1 MKFYP
6 EKLKFYRKKE
16 RLSTSEFCKIANI
29 GRTTLWKWEND
40 KKLPTE
46 AHIRMIAH
54 VLNVSVSKISDLD
67 EKQVAEN
74 ALTGG
79 IVDSW
84 LSLADPDEKK
94 RILMEEEFIAKI
106 RQQQHELRQATIV
119 IKSLLSSMQTLFY
132 VKDTNLKYITA
143 NAAFLKNLSFK
154 SGYRVSGKDDDDFFP
169 VQEAKK
175 NHKQDEEVL
184 ISGVPILKLEG
195 YIPGSR
201 KKKWGLISKL
211 PVLDSTGKIA
221 GIVCTAVDIT
231 KRKKNEEIRQ
241 LLENTLNNS
250 LDVIWLREPPPS
262 NKLIYVSES
271 VASIC
276 GYPAKVFLDNKDFW
290 QNECVHS
297 DDRIQ
302 QIEYRDS
309 KSWPHIRKYRII
321 KPDGEIRWIESS
333 IFYKNFIDQKCV
345 GCIDR
350 DITEQIID
358 NKKQKQNELYW
369 MNEEKKRL
377 CAKMKEQGLSI
388 NLISEI
394 SELTEDEIKK
404 L

>member
-16 RLSTSEFCKIANI
+16 RLSTNEFCKIANI
-29 GRTTLWKWEND
+29 GRTTLWKWENS
-40 KKLPTE
+40 KKEPTE

-54 VLNVSVSKISDLD
+54 VLNVSVSKLSDLD
-67 EKQVAEN
+67 EKQVSKN

-94 RILMEEEFIAKI
+94 RILLEEEFITKI

-119 IKSLLSSMQTLFY
+119 IKALLSSMHTLFY

-143 NAAFLKNLSFK
+143 NAAFLKNLSLT

-169 VQEAKK
+169 VQEAKN

-184 ISGVPILKLEG
+184 INGVPIVKLED

-211 PVLDSTGKIA
+211 PVLDFSGKIA

-231 KRKKNEEIRQ
+231 KRKKDEEIRQ

-276 GYPAKVFLDNKDFW
+276 GYPATDFLENKDFW
-290 QNECVHS
+290 QNECVHPS
-297 DDRIQ
+297 DREQ
-302 QIEYRDS
+302 QKEYRDT
-309 KSWPHIRKYRII
+309 KSWPHIRTYRII
-321 KPDGEIRWIESS
+321 KPGGEIRWIEST

-350 DITEQIID
+350 DITEQI
-358 NKKQKQNELYW
+358 NEHEKQKQNEKSW
-369 MNEEKKRL
+369 INAERKRL
-377 CAKMKEQGLSI
+377 GLRMKEKGLSI

-394 SELTEDEIKK
+394 TELAEDEIKK

>member
-6 EKLKFYRKKE
+6 EKLKSYRKKE
-16 RLSTSEFCKIANI
+16 RLSTGEFCKIAEI
-29 GRTTLWKWEND
+29 GRTTLWKWENN
-40 KKLPTE
+40 KKMPTE
-46 AHIRMIAH
+46 AHVRMIAH
-54 VLNVSVSKISDLD
+54 VLNVSVSELSDLD
-67 EKQVAEN
+67 EKQVSEN

-84 LSLADPDEKK
+84 ISLADPDEKR
-94 RILMEEEFIAKI
+94 RILLEEEFIAKI
-106 RQQQHELRQATIV
+106 RQQQHELRQATII

-143 NAAFLKNLSFK
+143 NAAFLKNLSLTP
-154 SGYRVSGKDDDDFFP
+154 GYRVSGKDDDDFFP
-169 VQEAKK
+169 AQEAQT
-175 NHKQDEEVL
+175 NHKLDEEVL
-184 ISGVPILKLEG
+184 ISGKSIVEQES

-211 PVLDSTGKIA
+211 PILDSGGKIA

-231 KRKKNEEIRQ
+231 KRKKDEEIRQ

-276 GYPAKVFLDNKDFW
+276 GYPAAEFLQNKDFW
-290 QNECVHS
+290 QDICVHS
-297 DDRIQ
+297 EDRNQ
-302 QIEYRDS
+302 QKEYRDS
-309 KSWPHIRKYRII
+309 KSWPHIRRYRIV
-321 KPDGEIRWIESS
+321 KPDGEIRWIEST
-333 IFYKNFIDQKCV
+333 IFYKDLIDQKCV

-350 DITEQIID
+350 DITEQI
-358 NKKQKQNELYW
+358 KEHEGQKQNEKFW

-377 CAKMKEQGLSI
+377 AERMKQKGLSTE
-388 NLISEI
+388 LISEI
-394 SELTEDEIKK
+394 TELPGNEIKK

>member
-29 GRTTLWKWEND
+29 GRTTLWKWENN
-40 KKLPTE
+40 KKIPTE

-54 VLNVSVSKISDLD
+54 VLNVSVAELSDLE
-67 EKQVAEN
+67 EKQVSEN

-84 LSLADPDEKK
+84 ISLADPDEKK
-94 RILMEEEFIAKI
+94 RILLEEEFIAKI

-143 NAAFLKNLSFK
+143 NAAFLKNLSLTP
-154 SGYRVSGKDDDDFFP
+154 GYRVSGKDDDEFFP
-169 VQEAKK
+169 AQEAKT
-175 NHKQDEEVL
+175 NHNQDEKVL
-184 ISGVPILKLEG
+184 ISGIPILEQEG
-195 YIPGSR
+195 YIAGSR

-211 PVLDSTGKIA
+211 PVLDASGKIA

-231 KRKKNEEIRQ
+231 TRKKHEEIRQ

-276 GYPAKVFLDNKDFW
+276 GYPAADFFENKDFW
-290 QNECVHS
+290 LDKCVHPE
-297 DDRIQ
+297 DRGQ
-302 QIEYRDS
+302 QKKYRDS
-309 KSWPHIRKYRII
+309 KSWPHIRRYRII
-321 KPDGEIRWIESS
+321 KPDGEIRWIEST
-333 IFYKNFIDQKCV
+333 IFYKDFIDRKCV

-350 DITEQIID
+350 DITEQIKED
-358 NKKQKQNELYW
+358 EKQKQNEKFW
-369 MNEEKKRL
+369 INEEKKRV
-377 CAKMKEQGLSI
+377 AEKMKQKGISTE
-388 NLISEI
+388 LISEI
-394 SELTEDEIKK
+394 TNITEDEIKK